1 MGTNA
6 APIIANLTLYI
17 VEAAYID
24 TLIVTRN
31 FAMARTFADMVRYI
45 DDVGTWDNEPPPQ
58 AKYGIEYKETTLPN
72 GSTTFLGAKFNYKPN
87 GDLILSVLDKTE
99 EWSFNIIRFSHA
111 DSNTP
116 SHQISGIVTGQL
128 VRFYGICNTISTFK
142 YAASRLFL
150 HLLERK
156 YNTRD
161 LLIGFNKFCNKRRD
175 DVKLNIPKL
184 KVWCRKALFWA
195 HRECSLRTQDLA
207 NRTAAADIIHRFHTP
222 FRQLILDLEGAQTA
236 ATNATTVEVHRP
248 AITTTP
254 GPQPPPPSGSPV
266 SPFERFLNFSPVN
279 QENGMTSTPDYQSP
293 SLLENSPCSS
303 FNSNLSFSPVTQDA
317 CASSPSI
324 RSNVSY
330 PEHTTRS
337 GLNYSQ

>member
-1 MGTNA
+1 M
-6 APIIANLTLYI
+6 
-17 VEAAYID
+17 
-24 TLIVTRN
+24 
-31 FAMARTFADMVRYI
+31 
-45 DDVGTWDNEPPPQ
+45 
-58 AKYGIEYKETTLPN
+58 
-72 GSTTFLGAKFNYKPN
+72 
-87 GDLILSVLDKTE
+87 
-99 EWSFNIIRFSHA
+99 
-111 DSNTP
+111 
-116 SHQISGIVTGQL
+116 
-128 VRFYGICNTISTFK
+128 
-142 YAASRLFL
+142 

-184 KVWCRKALFWA
+184 KVWCQKALFWA

-248 AITTTP
+248 STTTTP
-254 GPQPPPPSGSPV
+254 GPQPPPPPGSPV

-293 SLLENSPCSS
+293 SLLEDSPCSS
-303 FNSNLSFSPVTQDA
+303 FNSNLSFSPVIQDA

-337 GLNYSQ
+337 GLNYSK